1 MFTVTDWVES
11 VTVIVPVAATVSPP
25 RVTLRLNDS
34 ISWSASGIVI
44 DSVRST
50 VTAGVLRVQW
60 TLRDTSGYAVSP
72 FVTEN
77 DTLKMR
83 GCVPSLTNPTADAG
97 NEAGEYCVAGIV

>member
-11 VTVIVPVAATVSPP
+11 VTVMVPVAATVSAP

-50 VTAGVLRVQW
+50 VTAGGLGGQIRLRGTPRHAVPPVTDGESQLERGVGGP
-60 TLRDTSGYAVSP
+60 LRTRP
-72 FVTEN
+72 
-77 DTLKMR
+77 
-83 GCVPSLTNPTADAG
+83 PAG
-97 NEAGEYCVAGIV
+97 PGNAP

>member
-11 VTVIVPVAATVSPP
+11 VTVMVPVAATVSAP

-50 VTAGVLRVQW
+50 VTAGGLRGQF
-60 TLRDTSGYAVSP
+60 TLRDTSGYAGSA

-77 DTLKMR
+77 ETLKER
-83 GCVPSLTNPTADAG
+83 GCVPSPPKPPAG
-97 NEAGEYCVAGIV
+97 AGDGAA